1 MVDLWPAGSPWMPGL
16 RLAGGFA
23 SCPLVTF
30 TPLSRPFLVLSLG
43 LQCGAHAQAAPEN
56 MQIFLLIGQSN
67 MAGRGAVEAPDLV
80 PHPRVFMLTR
90 ELGWAPAVDPMHFD
104 KPERIGTGLGKT
116 FGAVLADADPAAVI
130 GLVPAAFGGSALD
143 EWTPGSPHYVNAVA
157 RTREALK
164 HGRLAGILWHQGE
177 ADSAPE
183 KAATY
188 VVRFAKL
195 IAHLRADLDA
205 QEVPV
210 VVGETGRFR
219 PDGAVINAA
228 IAGLPQFVPHCGFV
242 TTEGLAD
249 KGDKIHFD
257 SPAFREL
264 GRRYAAAWL
273 TLRPVPVLMLNP
285 MILVPKTN

>member
-1 MVDLWPAGSPWMPGL
+1 MPGL
-16 RLAGGFA
+16 RLDGGFA
-23 SCPLVTF
+23 SCPFVTL
-30 TPLSRPFLVLSLG
+30 TPLSRSVLISALLLG
-43 LQCGAHAQAAPEN
+43 QAQVASAQSRPEN

-67 MAGRGAVEAPDLV
+67 MAGRGAVEAQDQV
-80 PHPRVFMLTR
+80 PHPRVYMLTK
-90 ELGWAPAVDPMHFD
+90 EQAWVPAVDPMHFD
-104 KPERIGTGLGKT
+104 KPAIIGTGLGKT
-116 FGAVLADADPAAVI
+116 FGAVLADADPAAVV

-143 EWTPGSPHYVNAVA
+143 EWKPGSPHYVNAVA
-157 RTREALK
+157 RTKEALK

-188 VVRFAKL
+188 AVRFAKL

-219 PDGAVINAA
+219 TDSAAINAA
-228 IAGLPQFVPHCGFV
+228 IAGLPQFVPRCAFV
-242 TTEGLAD
+242 SAEGLAD

-264 GRRYAAAWL
+264 GRRYATAWL
-273 TLRPVPVLMLNP
+273 ALQPAPVTMLNP
-285 MILVPKTN
+285 MILVPKAK